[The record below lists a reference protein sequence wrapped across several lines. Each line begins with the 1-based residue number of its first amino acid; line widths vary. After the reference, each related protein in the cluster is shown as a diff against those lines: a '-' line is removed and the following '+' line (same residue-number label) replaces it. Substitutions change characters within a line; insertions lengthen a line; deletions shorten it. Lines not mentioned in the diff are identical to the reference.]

1 MGKWIKVICRE
12 EERGIYLG
20 DRQYLSDFSRM
31 MILDLSGMMSS
42 LLEVSSEMDASELLT
57 HSTIKF
63 MDHLGYV
70 DDHVSLCG
78 FFSFLAILICAA

>member
-1 MGKWIKVICRE
+1 MGKWIKALCRE
-12 EERGIYLG
+12 EGRGTEPS
-20 DRQYLSDFSRM
+20 DRQYLPDFSLM
-31 MILDLSGMMSS
+31 MILDLSGIMSS

-57 HSTIKF
+57 HSMIKF

-78 FFSFLAILICAA
+78 FFSFLAILICVA

>member
-1 MGKWIKVICRE
+1 
-12 EERGIYLG
+12 
-20 DRQYLSDFSRM
+20 
-31 MILDLSGMMSS
+31 MILDLSGLLSS
-42 LLEVSSEMDASELLT
+42 LLEASSEMNATELLT
-57 HSTIKF
+57 HSIIKF

>member
-1 MGKWIKVICRE
+1 
-12 EERGIYLG
+12 
-20 DRQYLSDFSRM
+20 
-31 MILDLSGMMSS
+31 MILDLSGLLSS
-42 LLEVSSEMDASELLT
+42 LLEASSEMHASELLT
-57 HSTIKF
+57 HSIIKF

>member
-1 MGKWIKVICRE
+1 
-12 EERGIYLG
+12 
-20 DRQYLSDFSRM
+20 M
-31 MILDLSGMMSS
+31 MILDLSSLMSS
-42 LLEVSSEMDASELLT
+42 LLEFSSEMDASELLT